1 MWAWRP
7 TLTFAE
13 FPGGKGSVLGKP
25 LGRTNPLVIYRRV
38 PKETMAFLSLVEVY
52 SVSHEAVGHDEQRSA
67 PNGQSY
73 LSFWAFL
80 YIPHQHRGKL
90 PER

>member
-7 TLTFAE
+7 MLTFAE

-38 PKETMAFLSLVEVY
+38 PIEQTAFVSLVEVY
-52 SVSHEAVGHDEQRSA
+52 SVSHEAVGHDEQRFA
-67 PNGQSY
+67 PNGQSC
-73 LSFWAFL
+73 LSFLAFPG
-80 YIPHQHRGKL
+80 IPRQHRGKL

>member
-25 LGRTNPLVIYRRV
+25 LERTNPQVIYRRV
-38 PKETMAFLSLVEVY
+38 PKEVMAFLSLVEVY
-52 SVSHEAVGHDEQRSA
+52 SVSHEAVEHDEQRSA
-67 PNGQSY
+67 PNGQSC
-73 LSFWAFL
+73 LSFWAFPG
-80 YIPHQHRGKL
+80 IPHQSRGRL

>member
-7 TLTFAE
+7 MLTFAE

-38 PKETMAFLSLVEVY
+38 PKEQTAFLSLVEVY

-73 LSFWAFL
+73 LSFWAFPD
-80 YIPHQHRGKL
+80 IPPRHRGKL

>member
-7 TLTFAE
+7 MLTFAE

-25 LGRTNPLVIYRRV
+25 LVRTNPLVIYRRV

-52 SVSHEAVGHDEQRSA
+52 SVSHEAVEHDEQRSTQISQHF
-67 PNGQSY
+67 GQIY
-73 LSFWAFL
+73 
-80 YIPHQHRGKL
+80 YCD
-90 PER
+90 